1 MSDYRMI
8 VDTDS
13 PNRICQTRMIVAT
26 DNHIE
31 YVILYGLSVATIIL

>member
-26 DNHIE
+26 DSPYRICQTIE
-31 YVILYGLSVATIIL
+31 